1 MLGIGFGL
9 AVTIGNTIGAGIFR
23 APGEVATHLPDP
35 RLFLAAW
42 IVGGLYALLG
52 AIQIAELGT
61 TLPRSGGLYTFS
73 RHALGEYAGFVVVS
87 TYTFLIRQGE
97 INIEAFIQQHQPEA
111 IVYDIAPPYTSNWHL
126 FEHISQLPGLKGRPF
141 VLTSTNPARVRELAK
156 TDEAIFEIVE
166 TPYQIMQLVDIV
178 RKATRHLPAE
188 RSE

>member
-1 MLGIGFGL
+1 MDPDTPMKQRATRPSVIALINSTPDVIEML
-9 AVTIGNTIGAGIFR
+9 R
-23 APGEVATHLPDP
+23 VA
-35 RLFLAAW
+35 F
-42 IVGGLYALLG
+42 
-52 AIQIAELGT
+52 
-61 TLPRSGGLYTFS
+61 
-73 RHALGEYAGFVVVS
+73 EYAGFVVVS

-126 FEHISQLPGLKGRPF
+126 FEHISQLPGLEGRPF

-178 RKATRHLPAE
+178 KRAARNLPATH
-188 RSE
+188 SG

>member
-1 MLGIGFGL
+1 MSQHTP
-9 AVTIGNTIGAGIFR
+9 AR
-23 APGEVATHLPDP
+23 
-35 RLFLAAW
+35 
-42 IVGGLYALLG
+42 
-52 AIQIAELGT
+52 Q
-61 TLPRSGGLYTFS
+61 PRS
-73 RHALGEYAGFVVVS
+73 RPPVIALINSTPDVIEMLRIAFEYAGFVVVS

-126 FEHISQLPGLKGRPF
+126 FEHVSRLPGVKGRPF

-178 RKATRHLPAE
+178 RQATQHMPAA

>member
-1 MLGIGFGL
+1 MSPHRLGPDTPMRQAGPRPTVIALINSTPDVIEML
-9 AVTIGNTIGAGIFR
+9 R
-23 APGEVATHLPDP
+23 
-35 RLFLAAW
+35 
-42 IVGGLYALLG
+42 
-52 AIQIAELGT
+52 IA
-61 TLPRSGGLYTFS
+61 F
-73 RHALGEYAGFVVVS
+73 EYAGFVVVS

-97 INIEAFIQQHQPEA
+97 IDIETFIQQHQPEV

-126 FEHISQLPGLKGRPF
+126 FEHIRQLPALKGRPF

-178 RKATRHLPAE
+178 KRAARHLPAT

>member
-1 MLGIGFGL
+1 MKQPATRPSVIALINSTPDVIEML
-9 AVTIGNTIGAGIFR
+9 R
-23 APGEVATHLPDP
+23 VA
-35 RLFLAAW
+35 F
-42 IVGGLYALLG
+42 
-52 AIQIAELGT
+52 
-61 TLPRSGGLYTFS
+61 
-73 RHALGEYAGFVVVS
+73 EYAGFVVVS

-141 VLTSTNPARVRELAK
+141 VLTSTNSARVRELAK

-178 RKATRHLPAE
+178 KQATRHLPAA

>member
-1 MLGIGFGL
+1 MSPHRLDPDTPMRQPGPRPTVIALINSTPDVIEML
-9 AVTIGNTIGAGIFR
+9 R
-23 APGEVATHLPDP
+23 VA
-35 RLFLAAW
+35 F
-42 IVGGLYALLG
+42 
-52 AIQIAELGT
+52 
-61 TLPRSGGLYTFS
+61 
-73 RHALGEYAGFVVVS
+73 EYAGFVVVS

-97 INIEAFIQQHQPEA
+97 INIEAFIQQHQPEV

-126 FEHISQLPGLKGRPF
+126 FEHISQLPALKGRPF

-178 RKATRHLPAE
+178 KRAARHLPAT